1 MFCSLTQREVKPGF
15 IIFFFSFPS
24 LYQLPS
30 GLVFLLNHIWLKFIF
45 CHIPQRATS
54 RFNVTRIY
62 DLSLLSP
69 RRAETELPA
78 ERLSHKN
85 TDDAVDGRR
94 SHEWLKLKFYQRQC
108 RQTGSGQ
115 TVVLV
120 SRAAQPFSG
129 TLTAAQAHTAKK
141 KGSIN
146 LVYCFSG
153 SRRGQTIQNVI

>member
-1 MFCSLTQREVKPGF
+1 MVEAEV
-15 IIFFFSFPS
+15 
-24 LYQLPS
+24 LP
-30 GLVFLLNHIWLKFIF
+30 
-45 CHIPQRATS
+45 
-54 RFNVTRIY
+54 VTVQ
-62 DLSLLSP
+62 
-69 RRAETELPA
+69 
-78 ERLSHKN
+78 
-85 TDDAVDGRR
+85 TDRWTD
-94 SHEWLKLKFYQRQC
+94 